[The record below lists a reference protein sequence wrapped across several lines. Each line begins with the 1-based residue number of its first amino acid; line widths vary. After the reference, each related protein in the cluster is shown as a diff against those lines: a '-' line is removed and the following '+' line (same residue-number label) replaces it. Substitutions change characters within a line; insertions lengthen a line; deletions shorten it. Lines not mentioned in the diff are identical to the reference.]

1 LSNLGCETAVKT
13 RRQKSVKLCQISAK
27 NIQKKNSQVPF
38 FFFVRKK
45 MHEQMKNI
53 EREQE
58 KTFLLYRFNLESKKI
73 KITQLYRT

>member
-38 FFFVRKK
+38 FFVRKK
-45 MHEQMKNI
+45 MHEEMKNI

-73 KITQLYRT
+73 RITQLYRT